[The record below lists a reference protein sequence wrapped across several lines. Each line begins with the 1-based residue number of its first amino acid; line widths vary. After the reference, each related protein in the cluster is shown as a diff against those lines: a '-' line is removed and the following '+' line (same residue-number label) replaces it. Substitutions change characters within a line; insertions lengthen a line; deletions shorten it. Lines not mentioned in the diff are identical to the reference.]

1 MRQILIMAI
10 LLVQAF
16 AASAQSNIE
25 KVFKIVLNNPST
37 EVLSS
42 SDYNVVCVDSGV
54 SYCKFTEFTVPVK
67 KKKLFAQIEKELL
80 LAKSDAYNVYIKK
93 PGTSSFASNRL
104 YDYGANNE
112 YSVELG
118 ARNSHIY
125 YGLCFKDPADSMRR
139 HAYLAVWF
147 KDSRK
152 YHCYYYHIYGVMPAR
167 FNEFKSGVRGA
178 LKPINKGSMLRTQT
192 VLDDNGVTTTT
203 YDNDGNVYIK
213 KPGTSSFASNRL
225 YDYGAN
231 NEYSVELGARNSHIY
246 YGLCFKDPADS
257 MRRHA
262 YLAVWFKDSRKYHCY
277 YYHIYGVMP
286 ARFNEFKSGVRGAL
300 KPINKGSMLRTQ
312 TVLDDNGVTTTTYD
326 NDGNVRVFNSRS
338 FSSAMANEV
347 KTDIDFMLLFGNL
360 RAAFLDAIKDADA
373 KTLQTGIVVKIARL
387 CREHSKLLTD
397 NEKRTCISIID
408 EMKSTLKKVNPD
420 TFMDGVLQ
428 EARLTMTK

>member
-10 LLVQAF
+10 FLVQTF

-25 KVFKIVLNNPST
+25 KVFKFVLNDPST

-42 SDYNVVCVDSGV
+42 SDYSVVCVDSGV
-54 SYCKFTEFTVPVK
+54 SYCKFTEFTVPAK
-67 KKKLFAQIEKELL
+67 KKKLFAQIEKQLL
-80 LAKSDAYNVYIKK
+80 LAKSDAYNVFIKK
-93 PGTSSFASNRL
+93 PGTSSFASNHL

-125 YGLCFKDPADSMRR
+125 YGLCFKA
-139 HAYLAVWF
+139 
-147 KDSRK
+147 
-152 YHCYYYHIYGVMPAR
+152 
-167 FNEFKSGVRGA
+167 
-178 LKPINKGSMLRTQT
+178 
-192 VLDDNGVTTTT
+192 
-203 YDNDGNVYIK
+203 
-213 KPGTSSFASNRL
+213 
-225 YDYGAN
+225 
-231 NEYSVELGARNSHIY
+231 
-246 YGLCFKDPADS
+246 PADS

-347 KTDIDFMLLFGNL
+347 KTDIDFMLMFGNL

-397 NEKRTCISIID
+397 NEKRTCTSIID

-428 EARLTMTK
+428 EARIAVAK

>member
-10 LLVQAF
+10 FLVQAF

-25 KVFKIVLNNPST
+25 KVFKIVLNDPST
-37 EVLSS
+37 EVLSN
-42 SDYNVVCVDSGV
+42 SDYNVVCADSGV
-54 SYCKFTEFTVPVK
+54 SYCKFTEFTVPAK

-80 LAKSDAYNVYIKK
+80 LAKSDAYNVFIKK
-93 PGTSSFASNRL
+93 SGSSSLATNRL

-118 ARNSHIY
+118 AHKSHVY
-125 YGLCFKDPADSMRR
+125 YGLCFTDAADPMRR

-152 YHCYYYHIYGVMPAR
+152 FHCYYYHIYGVMPAR
-167 FNEFKSGVRGA
+167 FKEFKSGVRGA

-203 YDNDGNVYIK
+203 YN
-213 KPGTSSFASNRL
+213 
-225 YDYGAN
+225 
-231 NEYSVELGARNSHIY
+231 
-246 YGLCFKDPADS
+246 
-257 MRRHA
+257 
-262 YLAVWFKDSRKYHCY
+262 
-277 YYHIYGVMP
+277 
-286 ARFNEFKSGVRGAL
+286 
-300 KPINKGSMLRTQ
+300 
-312 TVLDDNGVTTTTYD
+312 

-347 KTDIDFMLLFGNL
+347 KNDIDFMLMFGNL

-397 NEKRTCISIID
+397 NEKQTCTSIID

-428 EARLTMTK
+428 EARIAVAK

>member
-10 LLVQAF
+10 FLVQAF
-16 AASAQSNIE
+16 VASAQSNIE
-25 KVFKIVLNNPST
+25 KVFKIVLNDPST

-54 SYCKFTEFTVPVK
+54 SYCKFTEFTVPAK
-67 KKKLFAQIEKELL
+67 KKKLFAQIEKQLL

-93 PGTSSFASNRL
+93 PGSCSLATNRL

-118 ARNSHIY
+118 AHKSHVY

-147 KDSRK
+147 KDSSK
-152 YHCYYYHIYGVMPAR
+152 FHCYYYHIYGVMPAR
-167 FNEFKSGVRGA
+167 FKEFKSGVRGA
-178 LKPINKGSMLRTQT
+178 
-192 VLDDNGVTTTT
+192 
-203 YDNDGNVYIK
+203 
-213 KPGTSSFASNRL
+213 
-225 YDYGAN
+225 
-231 NEYSVELGARNSHIY
+231 
-246 YGLCFKDPADS
+246 
-257 MRRHA
+257 
-262 YLAVWFKDSRKYHCY
+262 
-277 YYHIYGVMP
+277 
-286 ARFNEFKSGVRGAL
+286 

-347 KTDIDFMLLFGNL
+347 KNDIDFMLLFGNL

-397 NEKRTCISIID
+397 NEKRTCTSIID

-428 EARLTMTK
+428 EARIAVAK

>member
-10 LLVQAF
+10 FLVQTF

-25 KVFKIVLNNPST
+25 KVFKFVLNNPST

-54 SYCKFTEFTVPVK
+54 SYCKFIEFTVPAK
-67 KKKLFAQIEKELL
+67 KKKLFAQIEKQLL
-80 LAKSDAYNVYIKK
+80 LAKSDAYNVFIKK
-93 PGTSSFASNRL
+93 PGSSSLASNRL

-118 ARNSHIY
+118 AHKSHVY

-147 KDSRK
+147 KDSSK
-152 YHCYYYHIYGVMPAR
+152 FHCYYYHIYGVMPAR
-167 FNEFKSGVRGA
+167 FKEFKSGVRGA
-178 LKPINKGSMLRTQT
+178 
-192 VLDDNGVTTTT
+192 
-203 YDNDGNVYIK
+203 
-213 KPGTSSFASNRL
+213 
-225 YDYGAN
+225 
-231 NEYSVELGARNSHIY
+231 
-246 YGLCFKDPADS
+246 
-257 MRRHA
+257 
-262 YLAVWFKDSRKYHCY
+262 
-277 YYHIYGVMP
+277 
-286 ARFNEFKSGVRGAL
+286 

-347 KTDIDFMLLFGNL
+347 NNDIDFMLLFGNL

-397 NEKRTCISIID
+397 NEKRTCTSIID

-428 EARLTMTK
+428 EARIAVAK

>member
-1 MRQILIMAI
+1 M
-10 LLVQAF
+10 
-16 AASAQSNIE
+16 E
-25 KVFKIVLNNPST
+25 KK
-37 EVLSS
+37 
-42 SDYNVVCVDSGV
+42 
-54 SYCKFTEFTVPVK
+54 
-67 KKKLFAQIEKELL
+67 LL
-80 LAKSDAYNVYIKK
+80 LAKSDAYNVFIKK
-93 PGTSSFASNRL
+93 PGSSSFASNRL

-118 ARNSHIY
+118 SYMSHAY

-147 KDSRK
+147 KESNK

-167 FNEFKSGVRGA
+167 FKEFKSGIRGA
-178 LKPINKGSMLRTQT
+178 
-192 VLDDNGVTTTT
+192 
-203 YDNDGNVYIK
+203 
-213 KPGTSSFASNRL
+213 
-225 YDYGAN
+225 
-231 NEYSVELGARNSHIY
+231 
-246 YGLCFKDPADS
+246 
-257 MRRHA
+257 
-262 YLAVWFKDSRKYHCY
+262 
-277 YYHIYGVMP
+277 
-286 ARFNEFKSGVRGAL
+286 

-338 FSSAMANEV
+338 FPSATNNEV
-347 KTDIDFMLLFGNL
+347 KTDIDFMLMFGNL

-397 NEKRTCISIID
+397 NEKQTCTSIID

-428 EARLTMTK
+428 EARIAVAK

>member
-10 LLVQAF
+10 FLVQAF
-16 AASAQSNIE
+16 VASAQSNIE
-25 KVFKIVLNNPST
+25 NVFKIVLNNPST

-42 SDYNVVCVDSGV
+42 SDYNVVCADSGV
-54 SYCKFTEFTVPVK
+54 SYCKFTEFTVPAK

-80 LAKSDAYNVYIKK
+80 QAKSDAYNVFIKK
-93 PGTSSFASNRL
+93 PGSSSLTSNRL

-118 ARNSHIY
+118 AHKSHVY
-125 YGLCFKDPADSMRR
+125 YGLCFKDAADSMRR

-167 FNEFKSGVRGA
+167 FK
-178 LKPINKGSMLRTQT
+178 
-192 VLDDNGVTTTT
+192 
-203 YDNDGNVYIK
+203 
-213 KPGTSSFASNRL
+213 
-225 YDYGAN
+225 
-231 NEYSVELGARNSHIY
+231 
-246 YGLCFKDPADS
+246 
-257 MRRHA
+257 
-262 YLAVWFKDSRKYHCY
+262 
-277 YYHIYGVMP
+277 
-286 ARFNEFKSGVRGAL
+286 EFKSGVRGAL

-338 FSSAMANEV
+338 FSSVMANEV

-397 NEKRTCISIID
+397 NEKQTCTSIID

-428 EARLTMTK
+428 EARIAVAK

>member
-10 LLVQAF
+10 FLVQAF
-16 AASAQSNIE
+16 VASAQSNIE
-25 KVFKIVLNNPST
+25 KVFKIVLNDPST

-54 SYCKFTEFTVPVK
+54 SYCKFTEFTVPAK
-67 KKKLFAQIEKELL
+67 KKKLFAQIEKQLL

-93 PGTSSFASNRL
+93 PGSSSLASNRL

-118 ARNSHIY
+118 AHKSH
-125 YGLCFKDPADSMRR
+125 A
-139 HAYLAVWF
+139 
-147 KDSRK
+147 
-152 YHCYYYHIYGVMPAR
+152 HCYYYHIYGVMPAR
-167 FNEFKSGVRGA
+167 FKEFKSGVRGA
-178 LKPINKGSMLRTQT
+178 
-192 VLDDNGVTTTT
+192 
-203 YDNDGNVYIK
+203 
-213 KPGTSSFASNRL
+213 
-225 YDYGAN
+225 
-231 NEYSVELGARNSHIY
+231 
-246 YGLCFKDPADS
+246 
-257 MRRHA
+257 
-262 YLAVWFKDSRKYHCY
+262 
-277 YYHIYGVMP
+277 
-286 ARFNEFKSGVRGAL
+286 

-347 KTDIDFMLLFGNL
+347 KNDIDFMLMFGNL

-387 CREHSKLLTD
+387 CREHNKLLTD
-397 NEKRTCISIID
+397 NEKQTCTSIID

-428 EARLTMTK
+428 EARIAVAK

>member
-16 AASAQSNIE
+16 AASAQSKIE
-25 KVFKIVLNNPST
+25 KVFKFVLNDPST

-203 YDNDGNVYIK
+203 YDNDGNV
-213 KPGTSSFASNRL
+213 
-225 YDYGAN
+225 
-231 NEYSVELGARNSHIY
+231 
-246 YGLCFKDPADS
+246 
-257 MRRHA
+257 
-262 YLAVWFKDSRKYHCY
+262 
-277 YYHIYGVMP
+277 
-286 ARFNEFKSGVRGAL
+286 
-300 KPINKGSMLRTQ
+300 
-312 TVLDDNGVTTTTYD
+312 
-326 NDGNVRVFNSRS
+326 RVFNSRS

-347 KTDIDFMLLFGNL
+347 KNDIDFMLLFGNL

-387 CREHSKLLTD
+387 CRENCSPITRSKPAHQ
-397 NEKRTCISIID
+397 S
-408 EMKSTLKKVNPD
+408 ST
-420 TFMDGVLQ
+420 
-428 EARLTMTK
+428 R

>member
-1 MRQILIMAI
+1 M
-10 LLVQAF
+10 
-16 AASAQSNIE
+16 
-25 KVFKIVLNNPST
+25 LNNPST

-42 SDYNVVCVDSGV
+42 SDYNVVCADSGV
-54 SYCKFTEFTVPVK
+54 SYCKFTELTVPAK
-67 KKKLFAQIEKELL
+67 KKELFAQIEKELL
-80 LAKSDAYNVYIKK
+80 LAKSDAYDVFIKK
-93 PGTSSFASNRL
+93 PGSSSLASKCQ

-118 ARNSHIY
+118 SYMSHAY

-147 KDSRK
+147 KENNK

-167 FNEFKSGVRGA
+167 FKEFKSGVRGA
-178 LKPINKGSMLRTQT
+178 LKSLNKGTSLRTQT

-203 YDNDGNVYIK
+203 YDNDG
-213 KPGTSSFASNRL
+213 T
-225 YDYGAN
+225 
-231 NEYSVELGARNSHIY
+231 
-246 YGLCFKDPADS
+246 
-257 MRRHA
+257 
-262 YLAVWFKDSRKYHCY
+262 
-277 YYHIYGVMP
+277 
-286 ARFNEFKSGVRGAL
+286 
-300 KPINKGSMLRTQ
+300 
-312 TVLDDNGVTTTTYD
+312 
-326 NDGNVRVFNSRS
+326 VRVFNSRS
-338 FSSAMANEV
+338 FSSATNNEV

-397 NEKRTCISIID
+397 NEKQTCTSIID

-428 EARLTMTK
+428 EARIAVAK

>member
-10 LLVQAF
+10 FLVQAF

-42 SDYNVVCVDSGV
+42 SDYNVVCADSGV
-54 SYCKFTEFTVPVK
+54 SYCKFTEFTVPAK

-80 LAKSDAYNVYIKK
+80 LAKSDAYNVFIKK
-93 PGTSSFASNRL
+93 PGSSSLTSNRL

-118 ARNSHIY
+118 AHKSHVY
-125 YGLCFKDPADSMRR
+125 YGLCFKDAADSMRR

-147 KDSRK
+147 KENNK

-167 FNEFKSGVRGA
+167 FKEFKSGVRGA
-178 LKPINKGSMLRTQT
+178 LKSLNKG
-192 VLDDNGVTTTT
+192 
-203 YDNDGNVYIK
+203 
-213 KPGTSSFASNRL
+213 TS
-225 YDYGAN
+225 
-231 NEYSVELGARNSHIY
+231 
-246 YGLCFKDPADS
+246 
-257 MRRHA
+257 
-262 YLAVWFKDSRKYHCY
+262 
-277 YYHIYGVMP
+277 
-286 ARFNEFKSGVRGAL
+286 
-300 KPINKGSMLRTQ
+300 LRTQ

-338 FSSAMANEV
+338 FPSATNNEV

-397 NEKRTCISIID
+397 NEKQTCTSIID

-428 EARLTMTK
+428 EARIAVAK

>member
-10 LLVQAF
+10 FLVQAF

-25 KVFKIVLNNPST
+25 KVFKFVLNNPST

-54 SYCKFTEFTVPVK
+54 SYCKFTEF
-67 KKKLFAQIEKELL
+67 
-80 LAKSDAYNVYIKK
+80 
-93 PGTSSFASNRL
+93 NRL

-125 YGLCFKDPADSMRR
+125 YGLCFKNPADSMRR

-147 KDSRK
+147 KDNRK

-167 FNEFKSGVRGA
+167 FK
-178 LKPINKGSMLRTQT
+178 
-192 VLDDNGVTTTT
+192 
-203 YDNDGNVYIK
+203 
-213 KPGTSSFASNRL
+213 
-225 YDYGAN
+225 
-231 NEYSVELGARNSHIY
+231 
-246 YGLCFKDPADS
+246 
-257 MRRHA
+257 
-262 YLAVWFKDSRKYHCY
+262 
-277 YYHIYGVMP
+277 
-286 ARFNEFKSGVRGAL
+286 EFKSGVRGAL

-338 FSSAMANEV
+338 FSSVMANEV
-347 KTDIDFMLLFGNL
+347 KTDIDFMLMFGNL

-397 NEKRTCISIID
+397 NEKQTCTSIID

-428 EARLTMTK
+428 EARIAVAK

>member
-10 LLVQAF
+10 FLVQAF
-16 AASAQSNIE
+16 VASAQSNIE
-25 KVFKIVLNNPST
+25 KVFKIVLNDPST

-54 SYCKFTEFTVPVK
+54 SYCKFTEFTVPAK

-80 LAKSDAYNVYIKK
+80 LAKSDAYAVFIKK
-93 PGTSSFASNRL
+93 PGSSSLATNRL

-118 ARNSHIY
+118 AHKSHVY

-147 KDSRK
+147 KDSSK
-152 YHCYYYHIYGVMPAR
+152 FHCYYYHIYGVMPAR
-167 FNEFKSGVRGA
+167 FK
-178 LKPINKGSMLRTQT
+178 
-192 VLDDNGVTTTT
+192 
-203 YDNDGNVYIK
+203 
-213 KPGTSSFASNRL
+213 
-225 YDYGAN
+225 
-231 NEYSVELGARNSHIY
+231 
-246 YGLCFKDPADS
+246 
-257 MRRHA
+257 
-262 YLAVWFKDSRKYHCY
+262 
-277 YYHIYGVMP
+277 
-286 ARFNEFKSGVRGAL
+286 EFKSGVRGAL

-347 KTDIDFMLLFGNL
+347 KNDIDFMLLFGNL

-397 NEKRTCISIID
+397 NEKQTCTSIID

-428 EARLTMTK
+428 EARIAVAK

>member
-1 MRQILIMAI
+1 M
-10 LLVQAF
+10 
-16 AASAQSNIE
+16 
-25 KVFKIVLNNPST
+25 
-37 EVLSS
+37 
-42 SDYNVVCVDSGV
+42 
-54 SYCKFTEFTVPVK
+54 SYCKFTEFTVPAK

-93 PGTSSFASNRL
+93 PGSSSLATNRL

-118 ARNSHIY
+118 AHKSHVY
-125 YGLCFKDPADSMRR
+125 YGLCFTDPADSMRR

-147 KDSRK
+147 KDSSK
-152 YHCYYYHIYGVMPAR
+152 FHCYYYHIYGVMPAR
-167 FNEFKSGVRGA
+167 FKEFKSGVRGA
-178 LKPINKGSMLRTQT
+178 
-192 VLDDNGVTTTT
+192 
-203 YDNDGNVYIK
+203 
-213 KPGTSSFASNRL
+213 
-225 YDYGAN
+225 
-231 NEYSVELGARNSHIY
+231 
-246 YGLCFKDPADS
+246 
-257 MRRHA
+257 
-262 YLAVWFKDSRKYHCY
+262 
-277 YYHIYGVMP
+277 
-286 ARFNEFKSGVRGAL
+286 

-347 KTDIDFMLLFGNL
+347 KNDIDFMLMFGNL

-397 NEKRTCISIID
+397 NEKQTCTSIID

-428 EARLTMTK
+428 EARIAVAK

>member
-1 MRQILIMAI
+1 M
-10 LLVQAF
+10 F
-16 AASAQSNIE
+16 
-25 KVFKIVLNNPST
+25 
-37 EVLSS
+37 
-42 SDYNVVCVDSGV
+42 
-54 SYCKFTEFTVPVK
+54 
-67 KKKLFAQIEKELL
+67 
-80 LAKSDAYNVYIKK
+80 IKK

-147 KDSRK
+147 KDNRK

-167 FNEFKSGVRGA
+167 FKEFKSGVRGA

-203 YDNDGNVYIK
+203 YDNDGNV
-213 KPGTSSFASNRL
+213 
-225 YDYGAN
+225 
-231 NEYSVELGARNSHIY
+231 
-246 YGLCFKDPADS
+246 
-257 MRRHA
+257 
-262 YLAVWFKDSRKYHCY
+262 
-277 YYHIYGVMP
+277 GVFM
-286 ARFNEFKSGVRGAL
+286 
-300 KPINKGSMLRTQ
+300 
-312 TVLDDNGVTTTTYD
+312 
-326 NDGNVRVFNSRS
+326 SRS
-338 FSSAMANEV
+338 FSSVMANEV
-347 KTDIDFMLLFGNL
+347 KTDIDFMLMFGNL

-397 NEKRTCISIID
+397 NEKQTCTSIID

-428 EARLTMTK
+428 EARIAVAK

>member
-10 LLVQAF
+10 FLVQAF
-16 AASAQSNIE
+16 VASAQSNIE
-25 KVFKIVLNNPST
+25 KVFKIVLNDPST

-54 SYCKFTEFTVPVK
+54 SYCKFTEFTVPAK

-93 PGTSSFASNRL
+93 PGSSSLASHRL

-118 ARNSHIY
+118 AHKSHVY

-147 KDSRK
+147 KDSSK
-152 YHCYYYHIYGVMPAR
+152 FHCYYYHIYGVMPAR
-167 FNEFKSGVRGA
+167 FKEFKSGVRGA
-178 LKPINKGSMLRTQT
+178 
-192 VLDDNGVTTTT
+192 
-203 YDNDGNVYIK
+203 
-213 KPGTSSFASNRL
+213 
-225 YDYGAN
+225 
-231 NEYSVELGARNSHIY
+231 
-246 YGLCFKDPADS
+246 
-257 MRRHA
+257 
-262 YLAVWFKDSRKYHCY
+262 
-277 YYHIYGVMP
+277 
-286 ARFNEFKSGVRGAL
+286 

-347 KTDIDFMLLFGNL
+347 KNDIDFMLLFGNL

-397 NEKRTCISIID
+397 NEKQTCTSIID

-428 EARLTMTK
+428 EARIAVAK

>member
-10 LLVQAF
+10 FLVQAF

-25 KVFKIVLNNPST
+25 KVFKIVLNDPST
-37 EVLSS
+37 EVLSN
-42 SDYNVVCVDSGV
+42 SDYNVVCADSGV
-54 SYCKFTEFTVPVK
+54 SYCKFTEFTVPAK

-80 LAKSDAYNVYIKK
+80 LAKSDAYNVFIKK
-93 PGTSSFASNRL
+93 PGSSSLTSNRL

-118 ARNSHIY
+118 AHKSHVY

-139 HAYLAVWF
+139 NAYLAVWF

-167 FNEFKSGVRGA
+167 FKEFKSGIRGA
-178 LKPINKGSMLRTQT
+178 LKSL
-192 VLDDNGVTTTT
+192 
-203 YDNDGNVYIK
+203 
-213 KPGTSSFASNRL
+213 
-225 YDYGAN
+225 
-231 NEYSVELGARNSHIY
+231 
-246 YGLCFKDPADS
+246 
-257 MRRHA
+257 
-262 YLAVWFKDSRKYHCY
+262 
-277 YYHIYGVMP
+277 
-286 ARFNEFKSGVRGAL
+286 
-300 KPINKGSMLRTQ
+300 NKGSMLRTQ

-347 KTDIDFMLLFGNL
+347 KTDIDFMLMFGNL
-360 RAAFLDAIKDADA
+360 RAAFLGAIKDADA

-397 NEKRTCISIID
+397 NEKQTCTSIID

-428 EARLTMTK
+428 EARIAVAK

>member
-10 LLVQAF
+10 FLVQAF

-25 KVFKIVLNNPST
+25 KVFKIVLNDPST
-37 EVLSS
+37 EVLSN
-42 SDYNVVCVDSGV
+42 SDYNVVCADSGV
-54 SYCKFTEFTVPVK
+54 SYCKFTEFTVPAK

-80 LAKSDAYNVYIKK
+80 QAKSDAYNVFIKK
-93 PGTSSFASNRL
+93 PGSSSLTSNRL

-118 ARNSHIY
+118 AHKSHVY

-147 KDSRK
+147 KENNK

-167 FNEFKSGVRGA
+167 FKEFKSGVRGA
-178 LKPINKGSMLRTQT
+178 LKSLNKG
-192 VLDDNGVTTTT
+192 
-203 YDNDGNVYIK
+203 
-213 KPGTSSFASNRL
+213 TS
-225 YDYGAN
+225 
-231 NEYSVELGARNSHIY
+231 
-246 YGLCFKDPADS
+246 
-257 MRRHA
+257 
-262 YLAVWFKDSRKYHCY
+262 
-277 YYHIYGVMP
+277 
-286 ARFNEFKSGVRGAL
+286 
-300 KPINKGSMLRTQ
+300 LRTQ

-347 KTDIDFMLLFGNL
+347 KTDIDFMLMFGNL

-397 NEKRTCISIID
+397 NEKQTCTSIID

-428 EARLTMTK
+428 EARIAVAK

>member
-10 LLVQAF
+10 FLVQTF

-25 KVFKIVLNNPST
+25 KVFKFVLNNPST

-42 SDYNVVCVDSGV
+42 SDYNVVCADSGV
-54 SYCKFTEFTVPVK
+54 SYCKFTEFTVPAK
-67 KKKLFAQIEKELL
+67 KKELFAQIEKQLL

-93 PGTSSFASNRL
+93 PGS
-104 YDYGANNE
+104 
-112 YSVELG
+112 
-118 ARNSHIY
+118 
-125 YGLCFKDPADSMRR
+125 
-139 HAYLAVWF
+139 
-147 KDSRK
+147 
-152 YHCYYYHIYGVMPAR
+152 
-167 FNEFKSGVRGA
+167 
-178 LKPINKGSMLRTQT
+178 
-192 VLDDNGVTTTT
+192 
-203 YDNDGNVYIK
+203 
-213 KPGTSSFASNRL
+213 SSFASNRL

-347 KTDIDFMLLFGNL
+347 KNDIDFMLMFGNL

-397 NEKRTCISIID
+397 NEKQTCTSIID
-408 EMKSTLKKVNPD
+408 EMKSTLKKVTPD

-428 EARLTMTK
+428 EARIAVAK

>member
-10 LLVQAF
+10 FLVQTF

-25 KVFKIVLNNPST
+25 KVFKIVLNDPST

-54 SYCKFTEFTVPVK
+54 SYCKFTEFTVPAK

-80 LAKSDAYNVYIKK
+80 LAKSDAYAVFIKK
-93 PGTSSFASNRL
+93 PGSSSFASNRL

-118 ARNSHIY
+118 AHKSHVY

-147 KDSRK
+147 KENNK

-167 FNEFKSGVRGA
+167 FKEFKSGVRGA
-178 LKPINKGSMLRTQT
+178 KPINK
-192 VLDDNGVTTTT
+192 V
-203 YDNDGNVYIK
+203 
-213 KPGTSSFASNRL
+213 
-225 YDYGAN
+225 
-231 NEYSVELGARNSHIY
+231 
-246 YGLCFKDPADS
+246 
-257 MRRHA
+257 
-262 YLAVWFKDSRKYHCY
+262 
-277 YYHIYGVMP
+277 
-286 ARFNEFKSGVRGAL
+286 
-300 KPINKGSMLRTQ
+300 SMLRTQ

-347 KTDIDFMLLFGNL
+347 KNDIDFILLFGNL

-397 NEKRTCISIID
+397 NEKRTCTSIID

-428 EARLTMTK
+428 EARIAVAK

>member
-10 LLVQAF
+10 FLVQTF
-16 AASAQSNIE
+16 VASAQSNIE

-42 SDYNVVCVDSGV
+42 SNYNVVCADSGV
-54 SYCKFTEFTVPVK
+54 SYCKFTEFTVPAK

-80 LAKSDAYNVYIKK
+80 LAKSDAYNVFIKK
-93 PGTSSFASNRL
+93 PGSSSLTSNRL

-118 ARNSHIY
+118 AHKSHVY
-125 YGLCFKDPADSMRR
+125 YGLCFKDAADSMRR

-147 KDSRK
+147 KENNK

-167 FNEFKSGVRGA
+167 FKEFKSGVRGA
-178 LKPINKGSMLRTQT
+178 LKSLNKG
-192 VLDDNGVTTTT
+192 
-203 YDNDGNVYIK
+203 
-213 KPGTSSFASNRL
+213 TS
-225 YDYGAN
+225 
-231 NEYSVELGARNSHIY
+231 
-246 YGLCFKDPADS
+246 
-257 MRRHA
+257 
-262 YLAVWFKDSRKYHCY
+262 
-277 YYHIYGVMP
+277 
-286 ARFNEFKSGVRGAL
+286 
-300 KPINKGSMLRTQ
+300 LRTQ

-338 FSSAMANEV
+338 FPSATNNEV
-347 KTDIDFMLLFGNL
+347 KTDIDFMLQFGNL

-397 NEKRTCISIID
+397 NEKQTCTSIID

-428 EARLTMTK
+428 EARIAVAK